1 MTLIVSVMTDVKCCK
16 LSSVS
21 ANTAVAIFRVNVYWL
36 ATNQPTKLTEGRV
49 LFVQTQVVPC

>member
-1 MTLIVSVMTDVKCCK
+1 